1 MTATAFSAA
10 APAIGVH
17 EFRDWYRCPSVFDA
31 EQERLFFNS
40 WSIVAEE
47 SDLKEPGSF
56 VATVVAGVPVVVI
69 RGDNH
74 ELLAHENIC
83 RHRGIPLV
91 SGTGRVGRYL
101 TCPYHQWSFSR
112 DGALTVVPQRETEFP
127 DIDCSALGLRPV
139 SVASWSGNVFVRP
152 NNDGPTLRDSLAGLD
167 DRLGEFVRPGV
178 EQVAILEIEA
188 ACNWK
193 MLVENHVDV
202 YHLWYL
208 HQKSL
213 RHYDHRQF
221 EWESLADNWWSLEPL
236 REVGAAPGLLGFL
249 SDRYRQGIGAHLI
262 FPNIMVVT
270 TGAYFATYEAR
281 PIAADRTLLILR
293 VRSTTDADAKELVD
307 DVRSFLTEDLN
318 ACEQLQIATGSR
330 SYAFGPLSLHHEEP
344 VRRFHES
351 VRRVLEC

>member
-1 MTATAFSAA
+1 MSETAFG
-10 APAIGVH
+10 APAPEIGVH
-17 EFRDWYRCPSVFDA
+17 EFRDWYRSSSVFEA
-31 EQERLFFNS
+31 EQERLFSTS
-40 WSIVAEE
+40 WAIVAEE
-47 SDLKEPGSF
+47 TDLKEPGSF
-56 VATVVAGVPVVVI
+56 VATMVAGVPIVVI
-69 RGDNH
+69 RGDDG

-91 SGTGRVGRYL
+91 VGTGRVGRYL

-112 DGALTVVPQRETEFP
+112 DGTLAVIPQRETEFP
-127 DIDCSALGLRPV
+127 DIDSSSFGLRPV

-152 NNDGPTLRDSLAGLD
+152 RNGGPTLHACLAGLD
-167 DRLGEFVRPGV
+167 ERLAEFDRPGV
-178 EQVAILEIEA
+178 EQVAVVEIEA

-213 RHYDHRQF
+213 RHYEHRKF

-236 REVGAAPGLLGFL
+236 RDVDAAPQVLNFL

-281 PIAADRTLLILR
+281 PIAANRTLLTLR
-293 VRSTTDADAKELVD
+293 VRSSPGADAKDLVD
-307 DVRSFLTEDLN
+307 DIRSFLAEDLN
-318 ACEQLQIATGSR
+318 ACEQLQTATGSR
-330 SYAFGPLSLHHEEP
+330 SYEFGPLSLHHEEP

-351 VRRVLEC
+351 VRRVLGC